1 MADGNCFLVALG
13 ANMGG
18 ALTHNA
24 QVLREALAMIES
36 AGDVRVLRASRI
48 YRTPAYPPG
57 SGPEFANACA
67 ELEAPMEAEA
77 MLSFLHGIE
86 ARFGRERTRRW
97 GARSLDL
104 DLLAM
109 GAQVRP
115 DPATLAHWMA
125 LPPTAQAQVAPERL
139 ILPHPR
145 LHERG
150 FVLQPLAE
158 IAPDWVHPA
167 LGQSVAALLAG
178 LSPDALDGIA
188 PIGD

>member
-1 MADGNCFLVALG
+1 MADGNRFLVALG
-13 ANMGG
+13 ANLG
-18 ALTHNA
+18 ASLTHNA

-36 AGDVRVLRASRI
+36 EGRVRVARASRI

-57 SGPEFANACA
+57 SGSEFANACA
-67 ELEAPMEAEA
+67 ELSAPMEPEA

-86 ARFGRERTRRW
+86 ARVGRQRSQRW

-109 GAQVRP
+109 GAQIRP
-115 DPATLAHWMA
+115 DAGTQAEWMA
-125 LPPTAQAQVAPERL
+125 LPPARQAELAPAQL

-178 LSPDALDGIA
+178 LSPDALAGIA